1 LPEILNI
8 AARGSGM
15 RAYLFILI
23 LTFIGATSALAQDA
37 DYVLEAKRQMCAENP
52 HAPLDQRLRA
62 CNEVIDV
69 HWYQG
74 CFLARLY
81 VGRSTALNER
91 SDAQAARADLD
102 SAMKAWR
109 YVYRDIVNRAVD
121 YTRDGKYDLAIADL
135 NLVEDEWPG
144 VPRTLANRA
153 RAYLGRGDIDAAHR
167 DANAALALDAKDDLA
182 LAVSKYL
189 ANRPAGTSVA
199 QDYDFAKSLDGEREF
214 NPKCVYVH

>member
-1 LPEILNI
+1 MKICLLV
-8 AARGSGM
+8 A
-15 RAYLFILI
+15 I
-23 LTFIGATSALAQDA
+23 LTLIGAAPALAGDA
-37 DYVLEAKRQMCAENP
+37 DYVLEAKRQLCAENP

-81 VGRSTALNER
+81 LGRSTALNETG
-91 SDAQAARADLD
+91 DAKAAQADLD

-135 NLVEDEWPG
+135 NLVEGERPG

-153 RAYLGRGDIDAAHR
+153 RAYLGGSNLEAAQR
-167 DANAALALDAKDDLA
+167 DVSAALALDAKDDLA
-182 LAVSKYL
+182 LAISKYL
-189 ANRPAGTSVA
+189 ANRPAGTTAA
-199 QDYDFAKSLDGEREF
+199 QDSDFAKSLDGEREY